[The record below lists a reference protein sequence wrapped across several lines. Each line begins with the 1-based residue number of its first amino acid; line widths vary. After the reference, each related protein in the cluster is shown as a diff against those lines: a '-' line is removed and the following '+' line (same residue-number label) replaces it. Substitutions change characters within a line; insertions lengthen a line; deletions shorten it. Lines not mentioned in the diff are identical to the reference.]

1 MVSRLRE
8 LIGVT
13 GRYISLTDS
22 LNVGITTESSESE
35 SQRLGRPSFSPVPCK
50 TRRGAVSVAFELTL
64 LPGESGARSSVSHRA
79 LGPSLRRPCHRID
92 SSCQPWPRGLSAPL
106 ILRVVLPEPDLH
118 GPWDLRKST
127 VRTLHRSRGRGLRA
141 LSDLGNQMRAG
152 SAAIVR
158 ALGNFHIFSEFFRSA
173 DTTLDGKPSPPE
185 MAPVPKVEQE

>member
-92 SSCQPWPRGLSAPL
+92 SSCQPWPLGLSAPL
-106 ILRVVLPEPDLH
+106 ISRVVLPEPDLH

-127 VRTLHRSRGRGLRA
+127 VRTLHHSRGRGLRA
-141 LSDLGNQMRAG
+141 LSVLGNQMRAG

-158 ALGNFHIFSEFFRSA
+158 EMLYFRISVQFF
-173 DTTLDGKPSPPE
+173 PSSLF
-185 MAPVPKVEQE
+185 AVQC

>member
-1 MVSRLRE
+1 MKVSALDDQA
-8 LIGVT
+8 
-13 GRYISLTDS
+13 SP
-22 LNVGITTESSESE
+22 
-35 SQRLGRPSFSPVPCK
+35 PSHRK

-92 SSCQPWPRGLSAPL
+92 SSCQPWPLGLSAPL
-106 ILRVVLPEPDLH
+106 ISREVLPEPDLH

-127 VRTLHRSRGRGLRA
+127 VRTLHHSRGRGLRA
-141 LSDLGNQMRAG
+141 LSDLGNQMRSGKRSYSARAG
-152 SAAIVR
+152 K
-158 ALGNFHIFSEFFRSA
+158 FHIFSEFFRSA